1 MTWSLTAVLL
11 MLLTG
16 FAPVHASAAAP
27 PVSPGT
33 RTTDAMSIAS
43 PAHAKAIHPVS
54 TSSASPPPPPVT
66 VASFLTPAT
75 CHSFPPFG
83 CAAQPSAPAT
93 VPAATGPS
101 SWLNLTPNPYPAVYP
116 NPRSGEG
123 LAYDPDTESTLM
135 FGGSKDISDIYN
147 DIWSVSA

>member
-1 MTWSLTAVLL
+1 MLGAVVL
-11 MLLTG
+11 MLLSNLVA
-16 FAPVHASAAAP
+16 FPASARA
-27 PVSPGT
+27 
-33 RTTDAMSIAS
+33 
-43 PAHAKAIHPVS
+43 
-54 TSSASPPPPPVT
+54 ASPPQLVRPPVVAQVHSPIAGSTPVQPLAGPTIAPPT
-66 VASFLTPAT
+66 VTRSPSPSVCLAFALFDCSRPSGSAMRPA
-75 CHSFPPFG
+75 
-83 CAAQPSAPAT
+83 
-93 VPAATGPS
+93 VPAASGPS